1 MAPSDRPD
9 DTDAPRPRSDWGK
22 VADGVFLA
30 GLGLFFLAATTRGL
44 PDGFWVEAISFWPVL
59 LISAGIRI
67 VFEKTPL
74 APGVVLGPLVVLGTL
89 FWLAFGN
96 PPTARPPAEWVEVGA
111 ERPAAAEWARVR
123 AHLAGVQLGFET
135 QSLPPSQLAVGRA
148 ASRDD
153 EPELRVDEGEAHA
166 TVRLEGRDSGFLMI
180 GARREVWELGL
191 TSTVPLELDVTGV
204 FISTKADLRTGRVR
218 YGELA
223 GAFNA
228 ATVRLPRTSVPV
240 DIRLK
245 SAFSA
250 FDITVPEGTP
260 VRFQGQDFPLNFVD
274 EGPATEGVSEEPG
287 YNISLEGAF
296 CALNIEE
303 GPAPE
308 GGWPELPPAPEPAP
322 EEAPAG
328 EAELPAEAAPAPPAE
343 DPEAS

>member
-1 MAPSDRPD
+1 MAPNDRPD
-9 DTDAPRPRSDWGK
+9 DSDAPRPRSDWGR

-30 GLGLFFLAATTRGL
+30 GLGLFFLMATTRGL

-74 APGVVLGPLVVLGTL
+74 AAGVVLGPLVVLGTL
-89 FWLAFGN
+89 FWLAWGT
-96 PPTARPPAEWVEVGA
+96 PPTPRPPGEWA
-111 ERPAAAEWARVR
+111 AIRADRPDGIEHARVR

-135 QSLPPSQLAVGRA
+135 RSLPSSQLAVGRV
-148 ASRDD
+148 ASRDED
-153 EPELRVDEGEAHA
+153 PALRLDQGEAHA
-166 TVRLEGRDSGFLMI
+166 TVRLEGRDSGFMMI
-180 GARREVWELGL
+180 GARREVWELEL
-191 TSTVPLELDVTGV
+191 TDAVPLELDVAGV
-204 FISTKADLRTGRVR
+204 FISTRADLRTGRLR

-228 ATVRLPRTSVPV
+228 ATVRLPRTPVAV
-240 DIRLK
+240 DIRVK

-260 VRFQGQDFPLNFVD
+260 VRFQGQGFPLNFVD
-274 EGPATEGVSEEPG
+274 EGPASEGVSDEPG
-287 YNISLEGAF
+287 YNVILEAAF

-308 GGWPELPPAPEPAP
+308 GGWPELPPAPEPASDEAP
-322 EEAPAG
+322 DEEAG
-328 EAELPAEAAPAPPAE
+328 LPAEAPPAPPAE
-343 DPEAS
+343 DPEGS